1 MQVLKEKK
9 VCESV
14 TQQVQIIM
22 PVDINGDDRLFG
34 GRLMEWIDVV
44 AAVVARRHSGHSVTT
59 AAVDHLRFK
68 SAAYVNDTVVLKGN
82 ITYVGRTS
90 MEVRVDT
97 FVEELSGEQQMIN
110 RAYLVL
116 VALDG
121 DGNPTEVP
129 RLLVETQEEKDEWEA
144 AKLRNQ
150 YRKSSK

>member
-1 MQVLKEKK
+1 MQELKEKK

-22 PVDINGDDRLFG
+22 PADINGDDRLFG

-44 AAVVARRHSGHSVTT
+44 AAVVARRHSGYSVTT

-68 SAAYVNDTVVLKGN
+68 SAAYVNDTVVLKGM
-82 ITYVGRTS
+82 ITYVGKTS

-97 FVEELSGEQQMIN
+97 FVEELSGEQKMIN

-116 VALDG
+116 VAIDLE
-121 DGNPTEVP
+121 GNPTVVP

-150 YRKSSK
+150 YRKSSR